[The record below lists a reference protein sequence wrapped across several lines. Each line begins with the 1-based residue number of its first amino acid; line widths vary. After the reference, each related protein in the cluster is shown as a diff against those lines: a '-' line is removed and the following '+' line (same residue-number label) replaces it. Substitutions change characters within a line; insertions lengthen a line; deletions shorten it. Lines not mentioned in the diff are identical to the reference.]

1 MPLGYVFEPV
11 RDIGCIVRAERNDDP
26 RGWLAE
32 IYNAEIFGRA
42 GLPPFVQDNISRSG
56 EAGTLRGLHF
66 QRPPHEQ
73 GKLFR
78 VARGAVFNVA
88 VDLRRSGF
96 GKVDQRV
103 LDDPTTWI
111 YLEPGVAHGI
121 QTLEPQVELHYKL
134 TAPFEPAALGALRYD
149 DPTLGVAWPITP
161 DRSRL
166 SARDRS
172 ASALSEL
179 KGLF

>member
-1 MPLGYVFEPV
+1 MGYVFEPV
-11 RDIGCIVRAERNDDP
+11 HDIGCIVRVERNGDP

-32 IYNAEIFGRA
+32 IYNAEIFGQA

-66 QRPPHEQ
+66 QRPPHQQ

-88 VDLRRSGF
+88 VDLRRPGF
-96 GKVDQRV
+96 GRVDQRV

-111 YLEPGVAHGI
+111 YLEPGIAHGI
-121 QTLEPQVELHYKL
+121 QTLEPETELHYKL
-134 TAPFEPAALGALRYD
+134 AAPFEPAALGALRYD
-149 DPTLGVAWPITP
+149 DPALGIAWPIML
-161 DRSRL
+161 DRNRL
-166 SARDRS
+166 SARDLS
-172 ASALSEL
+172 ADTLAEL
-179 KGLF
+179 RGVF